1 MFAVYQVKRMMD
13 TDKTTNT
20 LPKDFAPVFLDP
32 TVDWAFKYIF
42 SYEEVLR
49 KLLNDLLPVD
59 VGEIEYLPNEI
70 PVRSEKD
77 KRSVFDVICKDRRTR
92 EEFIVEMQSH
102 SDSDMDDRIIFY
114 GSAVI
119 YNQIRRGNPTYR
131 LKPVYVIC
139 LTNYPREHTGAPEDK
154 IFFRYTLR
162 EVETNEPYGNQ
173 LTICRLELL
182 RLRKQ
187 AEKCE
192 GTIEKWAYYLK
203 NMPTFAKKPDDES
216 FAPFFA
222 AADVSLL
229 QEKDK
234 QDYYL
239 AMKNEY
245 EMRVATEYSFREGM
259 EKGVAQGKAEMAKE
273 LLSRGIDPAI
283 VSAASGISAE
293 DLKAL

>member
-1 MFAVYQVKRMMD
+1 MWRQRGRDSPHVP
-13 TDKTTNT
+13 T
-20 LPKDFAPVFLDP
+20 PVSAL
-32 TVDWAFKYIF
+32 
-42 SYEEVLR
+42 SGR
-49 KLLNDLLPVD
+49 R
-59 VGEIEYLPNEI
+59 
-70 PVRSEKD
+70 RS
-77 KRSVFDVICKDRRTR
+77 
-92 EEFIVEMQSH
+92 
-102 SDSDMDDRIIFY
+102 
-114 GSAVI
+114 
-119 YNQIRRGNPTYR
+119 
-131 LKPVYVIC
+131 
-139 LTNYPREHTGAPEDK
+139 
-154 IFFRYTLR
+154 R

-259 EKGVAQGKAEMAKE
+259 EKGIAQGKAEMAKE